1 MKPVLILFGRVPQR
15 GAVKKRLAAGI
26 GTGAAYGFY
35 RRMFNS
41 LPRRLADRRWR
52 IVLALTPLRAR
63 WRLPAGVE
71 AWPQSGGGLGER
83 MRRALLQARGPA
95 LLMGTDIPDVNRSDI
110 AEGFRALRRAP
121 FVFGP
126 AADGGYW
133 LVGTRRRVLAGALFR
148 TVRWSGPHALADSLR
163 TLPSGA
169 RAALVRRHHDV
180 DDEAGWRAFRSRAGQ
195 TRR

>member
-26 GTGAAYGFY
+26 GVGAAYAFY

-63 WRLPAGVE
+63 WRLPSGVE
-71 AWPQSGGGLGER
+71 SWPQARGGLGER
-83 MRRALLQARGPA
+83 MRRALLRAGAPA
-95 LLMGTDIPDVNRSDI
+95 LLIGTDIPDVSRADI
-110 AEGFRALRRAP
+110 AAGFRALRRAP

-133 LVGTRRRVLAGALFR
+133 LVGTRRRVLTGALFR
-148 TVRWSGPHALADSLR
+148 AVRWSGPHALADSLR
-163 TLPSGA
+163 TLPAGA

-180 DDEAGWRAFRSRAGQ
+180 DDEAGWRAFRSRAVR